1 VTPGE
6 ERTLQQRDPLG
17 ALVGRPT
24 SYLAAIGV
32 PLFAAF
38 TTWNNRGD
46 IESVPLALLSLVL
59 IGVGAVVLVL
69 QSGPL
74 RAPLTARTHAVIVIS
89 ALAAMVTSSLAMGS
103 HDAYVRDD
111 WGAPAVGLYILSL
124 APYRPAKE
132 IATSGVLSAI
142 FVGFVVVVH
151 ADAFALSLPPIAF
164 VIVAMT
170 PVLAASLGAAAFADV
185 LVRSL
190 DRWQVRAR
198 RAFTSLADERG
209 ESIARSV
216 QQDRVTILNQ
226 EVVPFFS
233 DLLEGATVTE
243 QTRERAREISDAIR
257 AVIVAEAE
265 RTWLDGVVEG
275 LARYTPGGTGSL
287 HATVHD
293 RHRLAEHMSAD
304 ERTAVRALI
313 VALHGDRSFQ
323 PEEMTVSLAQ
333 DGERCDVAI
342 QAVLEADDGA
352 QRSDIAPFLAV
363 MRVIFSD
370 LQVEHDPPALTLRFS
385 YDQR

>member
-1 VTPGE
+1 MTPGQ

-38 TTWNNRGD
+38 TTWNNRDD
-46 IESVPLALLSLVL
+46 IESPALAALSLVL

-89 ALAAMVTSSLAMGS
+89 ALAAMVTSSVAMGS

-111 WGAPAVGLYILSL
+111 WGAPAVGLYIMSL

-132 IATSGVLSAI
+132 LATSGVLSAI

-151 ADAFALSLPPIAF
+151 ADGFALPLPPIAF

-226 EVVPFFS
+226 DVVPFFA
-233 DLLEGATVTE
+233 EVQRAGVITE
-243 QTRERAREISDAIR
+243 ADRVRAREISDAVR
-257 AVIVAEAE
+257 AIMVAEAD
-265 RTWLDGVVEG
+265 RSWLDIIVSQSVGEHTSVIDPE
-275 LARYTPGGTGSL
+275 
-287 HATVHD
+287 
-293 RHRLAEHMSAD
+293 RLAIQMST
-304 ERTAVRALI
+304 EQRTAVRALI
-313 VALHGDRSFQ
+313 VALTGHATFLPEDFSFNIDSKGDTRRARLVVTMNTIDSVIRSEF
-323 PEEMTVSLAQ
+323 
-333 DGERCDVAI
+333 
-342 QAVLEADDGA
+342 
-352 QRSDIAPFLAV
+352 APYFAV
-363 MRVIFSD
+363 MRIVFSE
-370 LQVEHDPPALTLRFS
+370 LKVEFSHATLTLRFS